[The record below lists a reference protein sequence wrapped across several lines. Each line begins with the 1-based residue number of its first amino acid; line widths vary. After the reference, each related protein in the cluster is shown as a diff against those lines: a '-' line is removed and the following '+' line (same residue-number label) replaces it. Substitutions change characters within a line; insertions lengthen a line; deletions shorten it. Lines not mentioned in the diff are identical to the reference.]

1 MTSRPLSPGTG
12 DTRPRQMLRGQA
24 EPSPGSGDTPPTSRG
39 GLSSSQE
46 ISGEQ
51 RQCSH
56 PTSICYLL
64 RFFSEIIDGIDETRR
79 SESAY
84 FNRRSPTSTCLTRE
98 ETLRSSKSSL
108 EVRESPL
115 PNLEIEDSDSVNNE
129 DSGFTSIKVMN
140 EMN

>member
-1 MTSRPLSPGTG
+1 MSR
-12 DTRPRQMLRGQA
+12 DKV
-24 EPSPGSGDTPPTSRG
+24 
-39 GLSSSQE
+39 
-46 ISGEQ
+46 
-51 RQCSH
+51 

>member
-1 MTSRPLSPGTG
+1 MP
-12 DTRPRQMLRGQA
+12 RGQA
-24 EPSPGSGDTPPTSRG
+24 GPSPGSGDTPLTSRG
-39 GLSSSQE
+39 GLSSSQG

-51 RQCSH
+51 RQGSH
-56 PTSICYLL
+56 EYLL
-64 RFFSEIIDGIDETRR
+64 FIERYFSEIIDGIDETRR

>member
-1 MTSRPLSPGTG
+1 MTSRPRSPATGGTG
-12 DTRPRQMLRGQA
+12 RPRQTRGRGQA
-24 EPSPGSGDTPPTSRG
+24 EPSLGSGDTPPTSPG

-46 ISGEQ
+46 ISGVI
-51 RQCSH
+51 RSSVVLN
-56 PTSICYLL
+56 TIL
-64 RFFSEIIDGIDETRR
+64 RFSSEIINGIDETRR

-84 FNRRSPTSTCLTRE
+84 FNRRSPTSSCLTRE

-129 DSGFTSIKVMN
+129 DSGFTSIKVMTK
-140 EMN
+140 

>member
-1 MTSRPLSPGTG
+1 
-12 DTRPRQMLRGQA
+12 MLRGQA
-24 EPSPGSGDTPPTSRG
+24 GPSPGSGDTPPTSRG
-39 GLSSSQE
+39 GLSSSRG

-51 RQCSH
+51 RQGSH
-56 PTSICYLL
+56 EYQLFIERY
-64 RFFSEIIDGIDETRR
+64 FSEIIDGIDETRR

-115 PNLEIEDSDSVNNE
+115 PNLEREDSDSVNNE

>member
-12 DTRPRQMLRGQA
+12 DTRPRLMSRGQA
-24 EPSPGSGDTPPTSRG
+24 EPGSGDTPPTSHG
-39 GLSSSQE
+39 GLSSSQG

-51 RQCSH
+51 RQGSH
-56 PTSICYLL
+56 EYLL
-64 RFFSEIIDGIDETRR
+64 FIESFFSEIIDGIDETRR